1 MTIIEIL
8 DQEGV
13 LGDIRQRL
21 GASDEFDT
29 SKDNK
34 ISRMDARELTAV
46 CYGWELGDDTWGY
59 SIIDLYEN
67 LKKEIQSIKKIA

>member
-8 DQEGV
+8 DQEGI

-34 ISRMDARELTAV
+34 ISKMDARELTAV
-46 CYGWELGDDTWGY
+46 CYGWELGDDSWGY
-59 SIIDLYEN
+59 NIIDLYEN
-67 LKKEIQSIKKIA
+67 LKREIKPINSA